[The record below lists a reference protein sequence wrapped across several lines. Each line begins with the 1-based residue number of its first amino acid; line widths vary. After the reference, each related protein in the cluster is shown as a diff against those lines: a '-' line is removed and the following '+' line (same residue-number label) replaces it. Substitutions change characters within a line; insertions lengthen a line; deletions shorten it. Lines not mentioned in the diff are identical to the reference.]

1 MAEISVVSRAL
12 GIEIDPLEPGILD
25 PSEAEKYAAAI
36 GRQGR
41 LADMLTERVIDVG
54 PITSSMR
61 TDVQNRRPVEV
72 DVRSQPSCTKCWNV
86 NDLLSLSCC
95 RQ

>member
-1 MAEISVVSRAL
+1 LDTTTYLQSSPSAEPLVRRLMAEISAVSRAL
-12 GIEIDPLEPGILD
+12 GIEIDPLEPGVLD

-41 LADMLTERVIDVG
+41 LADMLIKRVIDVG

-61 TDVQNRRPVEV
+61 TDVQNMRPVEV
-72 DVRSQPSCTKCWNV
+72 DVRS
-86 NDLLSLSCC
+86 
-95 RQ
+95 